1 MGDSGYHVIN
11 YMKVIIFVICSLFL
25 TCSCAKQTQYD
36 LHKINLYNPE
46 SEQKFQQ
53 EKHTPNPPYIAFFK
67 THDRQLLYIA
77 TKHQTGIK
85 NSTFELI
92 KNAFDKFNPDI
103 VLLEGIEETKDTAPN
118 WIKKYIQQFCLPK
131 WQCGEPLYAAHLA
144 IIKNIKFL
152 GAEPENSEI
161 FKLLQSQNYSKQDVV
176 FFYFTRQIPQYYREK
191 RIISQND
198 ITKLF
203 TEFLP
208 NYAKNHEY
216 SFDDYQ
222 LWLKEKMGR
231 KINLQDLIDAELTAP
246 IATGNYLQKLSSKLG
261 IIRDQHITKAIL
273 ENVAKY
279 KKTLIIFGHSH
290 YFTQKDVL
298 EKYLGNASY
307 FSDFK
312 KSFF

>member
-1 MGDSGYHVIN
+1 MN
-11 YMKVIIFVICSLFL
+11 KVIIFAIYSLLL
-25 TCSCAKQTQYD
+25 TASCAKQAQYD
-36 LHKINLYNPE
+36 LHNINLYSPE

-53 EKHTPNPPYIAFFK
+53 EKHLIPPYIAFFK
-67 THDRQLLYIA
+67 THNRQLLYIA
-77 TKHQTGIK
+77 AKHQIGDK
-85 NSTFELI
+85 NSTFQLI

-103 VLLEGIEETKDTAPN
+103 VLLEGIEETKDAPPN

-161 FKLLQSQNYSKQDVV
+161 FKLLQSQNYNKQDVV

-191 RIISQND
+191 LIISQND
-198 ITKLF
+198 LATLF

-208 NYAKNHEY
+208 NFIKNHKY
-216 SFDDYQ
+216 NFNDYQ
-222 LWLKEKMGR
+222 IWLKEKIDQ
-231 KINLQDLIDAELTAP
+231 KISLQNLIDAELTAP
-246 IATGNYLQKLSSKLG
+246 IASGNYLQKLSSKLG
-261 IIRDQHITKAIL
+261 IIRDQHIAKAIL
-273 ENVAKY
+273 ENAAKH

-290 YFTQKDVL
+290 YLSQKDVL

-307 FSDFK
+307 FSNLENIVEY
-312 KSFF
+312 